1 MPGEVTG
8 NWKLA
13 MEKHIPFKL
22 QLNLAISNLVNS
34 KSPLFWRKIKIWSK
48 HLMHL
53 MPLDLPFPFT
63 LPRLF
68 RSPAI
73 SNFFHFPWDFEIAGF
88 DCNLIYGFTYKK
100 TLILNITFWVWS
112 KSFAVASVKTYIN
125 EPGKLISNAKVIAF
139 KDISGQSPPPWT
151 NRLSRWSWNL
161 SGLVVT
167 IAGPTS
173 VEREAKIWTGPK
185 QFFIYPFWQKWYV
198 KGKGL
203 NPRAEPPCI
212 NLCWVPS

>member
-1 MPGEVTG
+1 
-8 NWKLA
+8 
-13 MEKHIPFKL
+13 
-22 QLNLAISNLVNS
+22 
-34 KSPLFWRKIKIWSK
+34 
-48 HLMHL
+48 

-100 TLILNITFWVWS
+100 THILNITFWVWS

-185 QFFIYPFWQKWYV
+185 QFFIYSFM
-198 KGKGL
+198 
-203 NPRAEPPCI
+203 I
-212 NLCWVPS
+212 NNTVNWFIVPSLKSITVSNHNTSLTFRKHSFHATNLW

>member
-1 MPGEVTG
+1 
-8 NWKLA
+8 
-13 MEKHIPFKL
+13 
-22 QLNLAISNLVNS
+22 
-34 KSPLFWRKIKIWSK
+34 
-48 HLMHL
+48 

-100 TLILNITFWVWS
+100 THILNTTFWVWS

-185 QFFIYPFWQKWYV
+185 QFFIYSFM
-198 KGKGL
+198 
-203 NPRAEPPCI
+203 I
-212 NLCWVPS
+212 NNTVNWFIVPSLKSITVSNHNTSLTFRKQSFHATNL